1 MLPLAALALSVPLY
15 FEPNQGQAPAQV
27 RYLATTSQYS
37 LYLSDTA
44 ITTNFSNGGSLR
56 MNLPRSS
63 PEGLGSLPGK
73 THYYAGSDP
82 SMWLTVPQ
90 YARVRYRAVFPGV
103 DLVVYGK
110 QHQLEYDWVVAPGA
124 DPASIRFAFSGAST
138 MRVDEHGDLVLA
150 AAGGEIRHRRP
161 KIYQMQNGQRLEVD
175 GGFILARNG
184 EVRFRVGEY
193 DRRGTLIIDPELVF
207 STGFGGSPIRVNF
220 PGTHSIVSDTG
231 TGIALDGR
239 QHLCR
244 RNRLLHGFSFDS
256 LGAARAAIGLLPTA
270 VPLCRKAKL

>member
-1 MLPLAALALSVPLY
+1 
-15 FEPNQGQAPAQV
+15 
-27 RYLATTSQYS
+27 
-37 LYLSDTA
+37 
-44 ITTNFSNGGSLR
+44 

-231 TGIALDGR
+231 TGIALDGGGNIYVVGTAFSTDFPLIHSA
-239 QHLCR
+239 QPVPPSDCC
-244 RNRLLHGFSFDS
+244 LLRYLF
-256 LGAARAAIGLLPTA
+256 A
-270 VPLCRKAKL
+270 AKLSSDGKTLLYSTYVAAPQNPQSLVLPPVPAAFAVDADGNAYITALLRESISRN

>member
-44 ITTNFSNGGSLR
+44 ITTNFSNGASLR

-73 THYYAGSDP
+73 THYHAGSDP
-82 SMWLTVPQ
+82 SIWLTVPQ

-103 DLVVYGK
+103 DLVVYRK

-150 AAGGEIRHRRP
+150 AAGGGSGIVGRKFTKCRTDSAW
-161 KIYQMQNGQRLEVD
+161 RLMAVSFWLVTVRSD
-175 GGFILARNG
+175 SVSGNMTG
-184 EVRFRVGEY
+184 EG
-193 DRRGTLIIDPELVF
+193 
-207 STGFGGSPIRVNF
+207 
-220 PGTHSIVSDTG
+220 H
-231 TGIALDGR
+231 
-239 QHLCR
+239 
-244 RNRLLHGFSFDS
+244 
-256 LGAARAAIGLLPTA
+256 
-270 VPLCRKAKL
+270 